1 MATFVPVTAVLRAC
15 FLASA
20 QAILMLRS
28 PVTVSGTNA
37 PTRGKMHQQTTENKT
52 MTPVASEGSLR
63 AHSDSEITRHF
74 ANSIR

>member
-1 MATFVPVTAVLRAC
+1 MAPFVCVTAVLRAC

-20 QAILMLRS
+20 QGIPMLWS
-28 PVTVSGTNA
+28 PVTVSGMNV
-37 PTRGKMHQQTTENKT
+37 PTRGKMHQRPAENKT

-74 ANSIR
+74 ANNIR